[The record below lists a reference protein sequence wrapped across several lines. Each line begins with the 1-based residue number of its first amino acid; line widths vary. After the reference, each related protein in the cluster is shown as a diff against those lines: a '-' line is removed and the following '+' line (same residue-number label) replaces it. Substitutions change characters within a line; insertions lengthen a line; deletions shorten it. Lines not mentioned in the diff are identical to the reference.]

1 MTDAELRVHA
11 NEFSLNRFDYEI
23 ERHLTPEYIEIVGC
37 IGGDILTYRLYRDG
51 SIGAK

>member
-23 ERHLTPEYIEIVGC
+23 ERYLTTDYIEIVGC

-51 SIGAK
+51 SIGEK

>member
-1 MTDAELRVHA
+1 MTDAEL
-11 NEFSLNRFDYEI
+11 I
-23 ERHLTPEYIEIVGC
+23 ERHLTPDYIEIVGC